1 MSSKLSAT
9 EALKRVP
16 DWQAGST
23 EIEEL
28 KGGLTNR
35 TYLIRRG
42 AEQCVLRLNAA
53 STDAVALD
61 RSCELEILGNAAKA
75 GLAPGIVYANIEQGV
90 LLTEYLPER
99 VWSVSDLQVEEN
111 LAALADLLRRVHEL
125 PICGVGLD
133 LSLSAARYQDFL
145 QRRQGLHAFASRC
158 AEVIA
163 SIPASE
169 QLVCCHNDI
178 VVDNI
183 VSSAPLKLI
192 DWEYASDNDPLFDL
206 ASIIGFHNL
215 DDKASHVLLDSYS
228 GGADA
233 ELRDRLADQVRIF
246 DAIQWLWL
254 ACRHLNYPRHE
265 NVVRL
270 EELQQRI
277 G

>member
-1 MSSKLSAT
+1 MSSTLSAT
-9 EALKRVP
+9 EALKLVP
-16 DWQAGST
+16 DWEAGST

-35 TYLIRRG
+35 TYLVRRG
-42 AEQCVLRLNAA
+42 AEQCVLRLNAE
-53 STDAVALD
+53 STGALALD
-61 RSCELEILGNAAKA
+61 RSCELAILGNASKA
-75 GLAPGIVYANIEQGV
+75 GLAPGIVYSDLEQGI
-90 LLTEYLPER
+90 LLTEYLPDR
-99 VWSVSDLQVEEN
+99 VWSVTDLQAEDN

-125 PICGVGLD
+125 PVCGVELD
-133 LSLSAARYQDFL
+133 LNLSAARYQEFL
-145 QRRQGLHAFASRC
+145 QRRHGLHAYASRC
-158 AEVIA
+158 ADVIA

-192 DWEYASDNDPLFDL
+192 DWEYASDNEPLFDL
-206 ASIIGFHNL
+206 ASVIGFHNL
-215 DDKASHVLLDSYS
+215 DEKSSHILLDSYS
-228 GGADA
+228 GSANV
-233 ELRDRLADQVRIF
+233 ELHDRLSDQVRLF

-254 ACRHLNYPRHE
+254 ASHHLNYPRHE